1 MLIWVTLKVA
11 VRSLWANRL
20 RTVLATLGIII
31 GVSAVIFVLAIV
43 SGAQQF
49 VMGRI
54 QALGTNLLLISPGQR
69 GSGGVVSGT
78 QENLKIG
85 DAEELLKS
93 IPAIRDVAPVVRG
106 NVQVKHLD
114 RNSRSTVMGTSV
126 TYFPIRD
133 FHIGEGKLFSDAQAD
148 AFERVAVIGPVTAR
162 NLFGTQDAIGQTIKL
177 NGINFR
183 IIGVLQAKGDQ
194 GFYNPDD
201 QVFIPYTTAMKQI
214 LGLDYL
220 QELDVRARDETQLGK
235 IQTEA
240 SEILRRRHRL
250 EADMPDDFNLFNQ
263 ADLLKTFGN
272 IAAVMGL
279 MAGGI
284 ASISLLVGGI
294 GIMNIML
301 MTVTERTREIGVR
314 KAIGAKE
321 RDILTQFLI
330 EAVFLSAIG
339 GGIGI
344 AMGIALSAAVSYF
357 SSFTAVVSPFSVV
370 LALGFSAAVGI
381 FFGFYPARRAAKL
394 DPIEALRYE

>member
-1 MLIWVTLKVA
+1 
-11 VRSLWANRL
+11 
-20 RTVLATLGIII
+20 
-31 GVSAVIFVLAIV
+31 
-43 SGAQQF
+43 
-49 VMGRI
+49 
-54 QALGTNLLLISPGQR
+54 
-69 GSGGVVSGT
+69 
-78 QENLKIG
+78 
-85 DAEELLKS
+85 
-93 IPAIRDVAPVVRG
+93 
-106 NVQVKHLD
+106 
-114 RNSRSTVMGTSV
+114 
-126 TYFPIRD
+126 
-133 FHIGEGKLFSDAQAD
+133 
-148 AFERVAVIGPVTAR
+148 
-162 NLFGTQDAIGQTIKL
+162 
-177 NGINFR
+177 
-183 IIGVLQAKGDQ
+183 
-194 GFYNPDD
+194 
-201 QVFIPYTTAMKQI
+201 MKQI

-344 AMGIALSAAVSYF
+344 ALGIALSAAVSYF
-357 SSFTAVVSPFSVV
+357 SSFAAVVSPFSVI

-381 FFGFYPARRAAKL
+381 FFGFYPARRAAML